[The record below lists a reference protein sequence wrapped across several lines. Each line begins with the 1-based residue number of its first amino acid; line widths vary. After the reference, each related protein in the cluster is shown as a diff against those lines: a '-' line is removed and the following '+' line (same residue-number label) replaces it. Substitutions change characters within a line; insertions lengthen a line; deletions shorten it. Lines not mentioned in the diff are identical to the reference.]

1 MKKYIL
7 GLFLFCSLFLVAC
20 NKQTIEKII
29 DQKQG
34 VTSFEMGQTYR
45 RDDGMYFKLVDED
58 TCVHFRDNASKYKT
72 EDDLNDSNEG
82 EEDPIY
88 PQLTLYQDNYHIT
101 GKTVVIGSGRE
112 TMLTFDTVKDFK
124 NQTYQWIN
132 EESYSNTDPT
142 KLHYSK
148 KGYYL
153 EIRSKR
159 YYFHKSNKKIPNSRE
174 EFLNEYHKGE
184 SKD

>member
-7 GLFLFCSLFLVAC
+7 GLFLFCSLFLAAC
-20 NKQTIEKII
+20 DKQTIEKII

-34 VTSFEMGQTYR
+34 VTSFKIGQTYR

-58 TCVHFRDNASKYKT
+58 TCVDFRDDASKYKT
-72 EDDLNDSNEG
+72 EDDLNDAKEG

-88 PQLTLYQDNYHIT
+88 PQLALFESSYKKEGEDFLLGDSKETL
-101 GKTVVIGSGRE
+101 
-112 TMLTFDTVKDFK
+112 LTFETVNDFK
-124 NQTYQWIN
+124 SKTYRSIHNDIFKDSTPATLQ
-132 EESYSNTDPT
+132 
-142 KLHYSK
+142 YSK

-159 YYFHKSNKKIPNSRE
+159 YYFHKSDKKIPNSRE
-174 EFLNEYHKGE
+174 EFLKDYHKNE
-184 SKD
+184 TEN